1 MTTQLDDTN
10 VTTTATDP
18 VTIEIFSK
26 ALENIAHEMGVVMM
40 RASGSPVIAEAV
52 DFSTFIA
59 DADGDIICYAGY
71 ITIYMGTARQAVKH
85 ILATVPREE
94 IRPGDLFICNDP
106 FTTGNA
112 HQVDVGVVR
121 PLFYDGEL
129 VAWCWAEAHVNDFG
143 GIAPGSMAPMA
154 TETYGEALRLPGV
167 KIIDQGKPI
176 DDIWRIIETNI
187 RVPEVV
193 MNDIRCFIA
202 ACNRCD
208 DRITAVID
216 NYGVD
221 TFREYVE
228 VAKDLAENAVRE
240 RIAEL
245 PDGVYT
251 DVDYEEH
258 NGHTD
263 DIYPIRC
270 TMTVESGS
278 ITMDFSE
285 SAPQTDGFVNCSAA
299 ITLGCAFSPALFMLF
314 PDLPINQG
322 TLRPISVVTKPG
334 TICDVLMPAPVSSGH
349 LETGLRLGRLVTRM
363 LARLQAQSG
372 NKFVREHLMAQWQ
385 DSWNAGFF
393 YAPNEEGQ
401 FVPFPDMNG
410 GSGGAGAQPV
420 ADGMD
425 VSGALAQPSNSLPDI
440 EINEFAYPVLYLWR
454 RLHQNS
460 GGPGQFRGGNGLDL
474 AWTPWY
480 TTGGQQHTMAPCW
493 QVPPSGSTGGYP
505 GSTSGFTLV
514 NGAKAD
520 ELLANGTVPTS
531 LDDFDAEPQAL
542 AGKQFGM
549 VVMPGDVLRLRS
561 GGGGGYGD
569 PIDRTIP
576 DVVED
581 VRAGKIDTHAAHEAY
596 GVVIS
601 EDGTADE
608 AATKS
613 RRNDIRT
620 ERKSWPI
627 VDGAAERR
635 TLAAERLA
643 ALGQWSQPR
652 EGIELVEKADPKT
665 GALLETEVQITEIK
679 TKES

>member
-1 MTTQLDDTN
+1 MSTQTMDPTTPLAASQ
-10 VTTTATDP
+10 VDP

-26 ALENIAHEMGVVMM
+26 ALENVAHEMGVVMM

-71 ITIYMGTARQAVKH
+71 ITIYIGTARQAVKH
-85 ILATVPREE
+85 ILATVPRDQ

-121 PLFYDGEL
+121 PIFYHDEL
-129 VAWCWAEAHVNDFG
+129 IAWCWAEAHVNDFG
-143 GIAPGSMAPMA
+143 GFAPGSMAPMA

-167 KIIDQGKPI
+167 KIVDQGRPVA
-176 DDIWRIIETNI
+176 DIWRIIETNI
-187 RVPEVV
+187 RVPSVV

-208 DRITAVID
+208 DRLQALIDDYGTAA
-216 NYGVD
+216 
-221 TFREYVE
+221 FEHYVE
-228 VAKDLAENAVRE
+228 VAKDLAEKAVRR

-245 PDGVYT
+245 PNGVYT

-270 TMTVESGS
+270 TMTVEDGTL
-278 ITMDFSE
+278 TMDFSE

-322 TLRPISVVTKPG
+322 TLRPIQVITKPG
-334 TICDVLMPAPVSSGH
+334 TICDVQMPAPVSSGH

-363 LARLQAQSG
+363 LAAIQSRSDSQ
-372 NKFVREHLMAQWQ
+372 FVREHLMAQWQ

-393 YAPNEEGQ
+393 YAPNEDGEL
-401 FVPFPDMNG
+401 VPFPDMNG
-410 GSGGAGAQPV
+410 GSGGGGAQPV

-440 EINEFAYPVLYLWR
+440 EINELAYPILYLWR
-454 RLHQNS
+454 TLHRNS
-460 GGPGQFRGGNGLDL
+460 GGPGQYRGGNGLDL

-480 TTGGQQHTMAPCW
+480 TTGGQQHVMTPCW
-493 QVPPSGSTGGYP
+493 QVPPTGPNGGYP

-514 NGAKAD
+514 AGAHAD
-520 ELLANGTVPTS
+520 QALAAGRIPRSV
-531 LDDFDAEPQAL
+531 DDFDVAPQL
-542 AGKQFGM
+542 LGGKQFGFA
-549 VVMPGDVLRLRS
+549 VMPGDVMRMRS
-561 GGGGGYGD
+561 GGGAGYGD
-569 PIDRTIP
+569 PLQRSAD
-576 DVVED
+576 DVVAD
-581 VRAGKIDTHAAHEAY
+581 LRSGKIDRAAASAAY
-596 GVVIS
+596 GVVVTD
-601 EDGTADE
+601 DGDLDAQ
-608 AATKS
+608 ATKT
-613 RRNDIRT
+613 RRDAIR
-620 ERKSWPI
+620 
-627 VDGAAERR
+627 AERR
-635 TLAAERLA
+635 SWPVQDGYAVRRTQAGQRLA
-643 ALGQWSQPR
+643 ELGQWCQPR
-652 EGIELVEKADPKT
+652 EGIDLLERADPNT
-665 GALLETEVQITEIK
+665 GDLVSADIEVR
-679 TKES
+679 ES

>member
-1 MTTQLDDTN
+1 MTTQTIDPASAVAALA
-10 VTTTATDP
+10 VDP

-26 ALENIAHEMGVVMM
+26 ALENVAHEMGVVMM

-85 ILATVPREE
+85 ILATVPRDQ

-121 PLFYDGEL
+121 PIFYGEEL
-129 VAWCWAEAHVNDFG
+129 IAWCWAEAHVNDFG
-143 GIAPGSMAPMA
+143 GFAPGSMAPMA

-167 KIIDQGKPI
+167 KIVDQGRPV

-187 RVPEVV
+187 RVPNVV

-208 DRITAVID
+208 DRLQVLID
-216 NYGVD
+216 NYG
-221 TFREYVE
+221 TAAFKHYVE
-228 VAKDLAENAVRE
+228 VAKDLAENAVRS

-245 PDGVYT
+245 PNGVYT

-258 NGHTD
+258 NGHTN

-270 TMTVESGS
+270 TMTVDNGTL
-278 ITMDFSE
+278 TMDFSE
-285 SAPQTDGFVNCSAA
+285 SSPQTDGFVNCSAA

-322 TLRPISVVTKPG
+322 TLRPIQVITKPG
-334 TICDVLMPAPVSSGH
+334 TICDVRMPAPVSSGH

-363 LARLQAQSG
+363 LAAIQSRSDSR
-372 NKFVREHLMAQWQ
+372 FVREHLMAQWQ

-393 YAPNEEGQ
+393 YAPNEDGEL
-401 FVPFPDMNG
+401 VPFPDMNG
-410 GSGGAGAQPV
+410 GSGGGGAQPV

-425 VSGALAQPSNSLPDI
+425 VGGALAQPSNSLPDI
-440 EINEFAYPVLYLWR
+440 EINELAYPILYLWR
-454 RLHQNS
+454 KLNQNS
-460 GGPGQFRGGNGLDL
+460 GGPGQFRGGNGMDL

-480 TTGGQQHTMAPCW
+480 TTGGQQHVMTPCW
-493 QVPPSGSTGGYP
+493 QVPPTGPSGGYP

-514 NGAKAD
+514 PGAGAD
-520 ELLANGTVPTS
+520 AALAAGRIPTS
-531 LDDFDAEPQAL
+531 LDDFDATPQL
-542 AGKQFGM
+542 LSGKQFGFA
-549 VVMPGDVLRLRS
+549 VMPGDVLRMRS
-561 GGGGGYGD
+561 GGGAGYGD
-569 PIDRTIP
+569 PLLRP
-576 DVVED
+576 SADVVGD
-581 VRAGKIDTHAAHEAY
+581 LRSGKIDRHAAFAAY
-596 GVVIS
+596 GVVVTDGGDLDGPATDVQRDAIRAQRRS
-601 EDGTADE
+601 WPVEDGYA
-608 AATKS
+608 
-613 RRNDIRT
+613 
-620 ERKSWPI
+620 
-627 VDGAAERR
+627 VRR
-635 TLAAERLA
+635 TLAADRLVE
-643 ALGQWSQPR
+643 LGQWCHPR
-652 EGIELVEKADPKT
+652 EGIDLVERADPTT
-665 GALLETEVQITEIK
+665 GQLVSADISVRVP
-679 TKES
+679 